1 MRNTVLNV
9 DDHDAGRYA
18 RSRVLRSAG
27 FEVLEAATGA
37 QALELATNR
46 QPQLVLLDVNL
57 PDMTGYEVC
66 RQIKVGGATSRI
78 LVLHVSATFV
88 QGTDQKRGLEG
99 GADGYL
105 AEPVDPEVLIATVQA
120 FLRLRQTEEALR
132 ESEERFRR
140 AFEDAPIGMALVNAD
155 RRIVRSNKALWE
167 ILGYTPEELAD
178 LPDAAW
184 HVAHEFGVR
193 AAGMG
198 GRRDGR
204 RTARVRSKA
213 QPAKPA
219 ANSESLASSWKRML

>member
-1 MRNTVLNV
+1 MKNTVLTV
-9 DDHDAGRYA
+9 LMSMITMPVATP
-18 RSRVLRSAG
+18 SRVLRSAG

-46 QPQLVLLDVNL
+46 RPQLVLLDVNL

-66 RQIKVGGATSRI
+66 RQIKAGGATSRI
-78 LVLHVSATFV
+78 LVLHVLATFV

-105 AEPVDPEVLIATVQA
+105 AEPVDPVLIATVQA

-178 LPDAAW
+178 LCAPPIFPVDDL
-184 HVAHEFGVR
+184 EKDTPLFSQLFGV
-193 AAGMG
+193 
-198 GRRDGR
+198 
-204 RTARVRSKA
+204 
-213 QPAKPA
+213 
-219 ANSESLASSWKRML
+219 EASSASRKNSV